1 MNSDYENGMP
11 NEGKGGYNNSYDR
24 SDRDPLFSRSIK
36 AGKRVYYL
44 DVKRDRRGEYYVAM
58 TESRRVQDGTE
69 TERPVFE
76 KHKIFLYRE
85 DILSFLSAFAEAA
98 KFVGE
103 NRPLTAHERRPYG
116 SEERPYGERRPYNGG
131 ERRYNN
137 EERPLD
143 AANADSEERAFG
155 LEEAPIYYSEESS
168 APSWM
173 QDTVEPEVRAE
184 NDKKPFFG
192 RFDTEF

>member
-11 NEGKGGYNNSYDR
+11 NEGKGGFSNGNDR

-103 NRPLTAHERRPYG
+103 NRPLTAHERR
-116 SEERPYGERRPYNGG
+116 SYNGS
-131 ERRYNN
+131 ERRYNTETPGN
-137 EERPLD
+137 N
-143 AANADSEERAFG
+143 AAEERAFG
-155 LEEAPIYYSEESS
+155 LEEAPVYYSEESS

-173 QDTVEPEVRAE
+173 QDTLDSEVRAE
-184 NDKKPFFG
+184 NDKKTFFG